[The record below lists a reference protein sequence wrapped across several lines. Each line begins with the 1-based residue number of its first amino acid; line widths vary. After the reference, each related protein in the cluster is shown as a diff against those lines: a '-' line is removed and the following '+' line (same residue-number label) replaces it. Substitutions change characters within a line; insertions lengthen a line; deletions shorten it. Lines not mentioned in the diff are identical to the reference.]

1 MYTNGYFLCLLSN
14 FMVKS
19 PYEDSKK
26 EEWLNITQTIIDE
39 HPISTDALVDVTLTS
54 WNDIFQSEIGA
65 NKIQIG
71 KDIFPTPQIMGFFL
85 HELIPLNIK
94 AKFPHE
100 WTKDKEVSEKDLVYI
115 PEPKQSIEIKTSSHK
130 KNIFGNRSYA
140 QPSPNPKK
148 DKSGFY
154 LTVNFEKFSE
164 TKNPKIRLIRF
175 GWLDHSD
182 WIAQKAATGQQA
194 RLAPETYELKLIEIY
209 PEPKLS
215 LL

>member
-1 MYTNGYFLCLLSN
+1 MYTNGYFLSFLSN

-19 PYEDSKK
+19 PYESAEKG
-26 EEWLNITQTIIDE
+26 EWLDITRKIINE
-39 HPISTDALVDVTLTS
+39 HPLSPDVLVDVTLSS
-54 WNDIFQSEIGA
+54 WKDIFQSNIGA
-65 NKIQIG
+65 NNIRIG

-94 AKFPHE
+94 ARFPDE
-100 WTKDKEVSEKDLVYI
+100 WTKDKEASEKDLVYI
-115 PEPKQSIEIKTSSHK
+115 PELGQSIEIKTSSHK
-130 KNIFGNRSYA
+130 NNIFGNRSYA

-154 LTVNFEKFSE
+154 LTVNFEKFSV

-209 PEPKLS
+209 PESKLS